1 MDGKSSARNP
11 MFNPAHTTAVN
22 EGDYQVTE
30 RDVVVGDHAN
40 TMPANR
46 LLGDFVGLHQQLGHL
61 QEETLDDVAHRL
73 IKLLTNG
80 MEGVR
85 FLRGKGHFAKIS
97 GISSTIASDDE
108 VLDFVKEMLKA
119 EMKTAIEELKDPE
132 GEVEE
137 TEKNG
142 VHEKAEVDTNESVDT
157 EENGEVHE
165 SRPGQFD
172 IKVPVDEHHSGNIR
186 FQKIFEKYTV
196 DDKLTIMAP
205 HSSRVKATRLIL
217 RRTIDVADETCKARF
232 MQQQENGSWS
242 VLDDK
247 EVAEYVMCCIFD
259 ALLSRL
265 SSFPPSEELKSLIPS
280 LGSAELSQFLDFSM
294 PSTIPVEEP
303 TDFDVLFGRG
313 GMTNSHI
320 GNKRFRDII
329 SLHRPDYVR
338 AIKIEK
344 PNVARRIVAAIRG
357 GDPPGRFMKRNPD
370 DLMWYDVGN
379 RHATEKTS
387 QALRE
392 KSQLEKNGMVPGTSE
407 ADVRR
412 RLLEQALSEARA
424 TRLRLRREGGSKIGN
439 CLDPTTFKLLTNP
452 LVESITSPDKP
463 APPNKSRNTTQPEK
477 APAPEEGGPADDL
490 NVVFNGDSKKSD
502 SKDST
507 QKRNN
512 KLAQKLPPMADA
524 EDVKIRDTAVSIG
537 PSSSIGV
544 VDENG
549 NIVVTESDIL
559 CGRGGLTNHHK
570 GNKRFRDVVALHRP
584 DYVRASK
591 VQKPAVAR
599 MIVKAIRNSDPP
611 GRFLKKD
618 TKMDKWVDIG
628 DKRAAE
634 KASQALREKPPEERS
649 KLRKV
654 VSDDTVSKTDE
665 NAAKGRQVDSN
676 DTASKTDENAEVGK
690 PIDSDDTVS
699 KKDETS
705 GMEPK
710 NETTKGNSKRNHK
723 NVMEREAVSDDERSK
738 KKVKTEANE
747 SDLEMVST

>member
-1 MDGKSSARNP
+1 
-11 MFNPAHTTAVN
+11 
-22 EGDYQVTE
+22 
-30 RDVVVGDHAN
+30 
-40 TMPANR
+40 
-46 LLGDFVGLHQQLGHL
+46 
-61 QEETLDDVAHRL
+61 
-73 IKLLTNG
+73 
-80 MEGVR
+80 
-85 FLRGKGHFAKIS
+85 
-97 GISSTIASDDE
+97 
-108 VLDFVKEMLKA
+108 
-119 EMKTAIEELKDPE
+119 
-132 GEVEE
+132 
-137 TEKNG
+137 
-142 VHEKAEVDTNESVDT
+142 
-157 EENGEVHE
+157 
-165 SRPGQFD
+165 
-172 IKVPVDEHHSGNIR
+172 
-186 FQKIFEKYTV
+186 
-196 DDKLTIMAP
+196 
-205 HSSRVKATRLIL
+205 
-217 RRTIDVADETCKARF
+217 
-232 MQQQENGSWS
+232 
-242 VLDDK
+242 
-247 EVAEYVMCCIFD
+247 
-259 ALLSRL
+259 
-265 SSFPPSEELKSLIPS
+265 
-280 LGSAELSQFLDFSM
+280 M

-412 RLLEQALSEARA
+412 RLFGASSKRSKSNSSSSPQR
-424 TRLRLRREGGSKIGN
+424 GGSKIGN

-463 APPNKSRNTTQPEK
+463 APSNKTTLLSRNTTQAEK

-490 NVVFNGDSKKSD
+490 NVVSNGDSKKSD

-634 KASQALREKPPEERS
+634 KASQALR
-649 KLRKV
+649 RKA
-654 VSDDTVSKTDE
+654 S
-665 NAAKGRQVDSN
+665 GR
-676 DTASKTDENAEVGK
+676 
-690 PIDSDDTVS
+690 
-699 KKDETS
+699 
-705 GMEPK
+705 
-710 NETTKGNSKRNHK
+710 TK
-723 NVMEREAVSDDERSK
+723 
-738 KKVKTEANE
+738 
-747 SDLEMVST
+747 